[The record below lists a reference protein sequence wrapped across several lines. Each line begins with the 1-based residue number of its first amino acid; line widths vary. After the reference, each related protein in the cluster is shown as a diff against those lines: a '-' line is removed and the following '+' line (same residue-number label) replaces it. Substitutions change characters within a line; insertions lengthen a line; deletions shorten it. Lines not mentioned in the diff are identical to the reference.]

1 MKQKPIWTRA
11 RHISWRRRNDR
22 CESSEASADFH
33 DLHEDQKGY
42 YDKDGVQRVKY
53 MDYIEFEVDTDG
65 TKESEGNTEVAD
77 ISKDMF
83 DRRRRKSSVGAA
95 AGSAPLPIQSASGG
109 GPMPSAARW
118 LVRRL
123 VQRQVRMGEL
133 FVWRTLTTMATTCC
147 PTTA

>member
-1 MKQKPIWTRA
+1 M
-11 RHISWRRRNDR
+11 
-22 CESSEASADFH
+22 
-33 DLHEDQKGY
+33 
-42 YDKDGVQRVKY
+42 KY
-53 MDYIEFEVDTDG
+53 MDYIEFEVDKDG
-65 TKESEGNTEVAD
+65 TKGSKGNMEATD

-95 AGSAPLPIQSASGG
+95 ASSAHASIQNASGG
-109 GPMPSAARW
+109 GPLPSAVRW

-133 FVWRTLTTMATTCC
+133 FAWRTLTTMATTCGC